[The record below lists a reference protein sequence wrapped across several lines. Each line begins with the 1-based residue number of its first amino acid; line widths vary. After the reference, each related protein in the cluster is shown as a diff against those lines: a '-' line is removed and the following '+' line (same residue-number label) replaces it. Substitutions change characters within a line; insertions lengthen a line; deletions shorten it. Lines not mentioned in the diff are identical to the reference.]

1 MNLRDV
7 AIVGIGLTKQEKRYS
22 RGAPPPGA
30 PSKSDGDRSVLVML
44 EAAKLAL
51 ADAGLAHSE
60 IDGIAA
66 RWPGPGGTQLAPG
79 SADWSTL
86 LGIPLSWIGDSYPQ
100 GIPGLL
106 DAAGAIL
113 TGQAT
118 TVLVTG
124 GQAGILGG
132 GRVASYTQPGNEF
145 VEPYGAFTAAHFALV
160 AQRHLQQFPHAR
172 AGAAQIAATI
182 RNIGAANPEAVMFG
196 RGPYTAEDILAA
208 PPIVDPFTLLD
219 LCLASEGAAAFIV
232 TSLERA
238 RDLRRK
244 PVVVLGAGLEWARQQ
259 YVDAPRYDELWM
271 LGRRAADKAFAHAGL
286 GPADI
291 DVAQLYDVNSLEVA
305 RQFEVLGFCG
315 VGEGT
320 DFAVSAGIGLDG
332 KLPTCT
338 DGGLLSFAHIGWGGP
353 SLKIVEAVRQLR
365 GEAGDRQIAGA
376 HVAVAAGAGSGA
388 QYYNLAILGR
398 DQ

>member
-1 MNLRDV
+1 MRLQDI
-7 AIVGIGLTKQEKRYS
+7 AIVGIGVTKQEKRS
-22 RGAPPPGA
+22 ERN
-30 PSKSDGDRSVLVML
+30 SVQVML
-44 EAAKLAL
+44 DAAKLAL
-51 ADAGLAHSE
+51 TDAGLRHTDV
-60 IDGIAA
+60 DGIAA
-66 RWPGPGGTQLAPG
+66 RWPGPGGTTLAPG

-86 LGIPLSWIGDSYPQ
+86 LGTPIDWIGDSYPQ

-145 VEPYGAFTAAHFALV
+145 VAPFGAFTAAHFALV
-160 AQRHLQQFPHAR
+160 AQRHLERFPHAR
-172 AGAAQIAATI
+172 QGMAEIAAAI
-182 RNIGAANPEAVMFG
+182 RNTGSANPDAVMTG
-196 RGPYTAEDILAA
+196 RGPYTAADVLAA
-208 PPIVDPFTLLD
+208 PKVVDPFTLLD
-219 LCLASEGAAAFIV
+219 LCLASEGGAAFVV

-238 RDLRRK
+238 RDLRRT
-244 PVVVLGAGLEWARQQ
+244 PVVVLGAGMEWQRQQ
-259 YVDAPRYDELWM
+259 YVDPPRYEELWT
-271 LGRRAADKAFAHAGL
+271 LGSRAADKAFTQAGL
-286 GPADI
+286 GPTDV

-305 RQFEVLGFCG
+305 RQFEALGFCA

-320 DFAVSAGIGLDG
+320 DFAVAAGIGLDG

-353 SLKIVEAVRQLR
+353 SLKIAEAVRQVR
-365 GEAGDRQIAGA
+365 GEAGDRQVPGA
-376 HVAVAAGAGSGA
+376 EVAIAAGAGSGA

-398 DQ
+398 AR

>member
-1 MNLRDV
+1 MKLQDV
-7 AIVGIGLTKQEKRYS
+7 AIVGIGVTKQEKR
-22 RGAPPPGA
+22 
-30 PSKSDGDRSVLVML
+30 SDRNSTQVML
-44 EAAKLAL
+44 DAAKLAL
-51 ADAGLAHSE
+51 ADAGLTHTDV
-60 IDGIAA
+60 DGIAA
-66 RWPGPGGTQLAPG
+66 RWAGPGGTTLAPG
-79 SADWSTL
+79 SADWATL
-86 LGIPLSWIGDSYPQ
+86 LGTPIDWIGDSYPQ

-145 VEPYGAFTAAHFALV
+145 VEPFGAFTAAHFALV
-160 AQRHLQQFPHAR
+160 AQRHLQRFPHAR
-172 AGAAQIAATI
+172 EGMAEIAAAI
-182 RNIGAANPEAVMFG
+182 RNTGSANPDAVMAG
-196 RGPYTAEDILAA
+196 RGPYTAADVLAA
-208 PPIVDPFTLLD
+208 PKVVDPFTLLD
-219 LCLASEGAAAFIV
+219 LCLASEGGAAFVV

-238 RDLRRK
+238 RDLRQA
-244 PVVVLGAGLEWARQQ
+244 PVVVLGAGMEWQRQQ
-259 YVDAPRYDELWM
+259 YVDPPRYDELWT
-271 LGRRAADKAFAHAGL
+271 LGARAAEKAFGQAGL
-286 GPADI
+286 GPTDV

-305 RQFEVLGFCG
+305 RQFEALRFCA

-320 DFAVSAGIGLDG
+320 DFATATGIGLDG

-353 SLKIVEAVRQLR
+353 SLKIAEAVRQVR
-365 GEAGDRQIAGA
+365 GDAGNRQVPGA
-376 HVAVAAGAGSGA
+376 EVAIAAGAGSGA

-398 DQ
+398 AR